1 MPSLVLAYVFGFMVL
16 VSAHEAA
23 ARPKVQCPW
32 ARSPGE
38 LPNPLQRLKNWI
50 PILPH
55 PRALWVRGLA
65 IGPAKRR
72 GRTWLKDVKGG
83 VKSDL
88 DQVTYPGIFYKSVLS
103 LGRSEPSPAA
113 RHAGPSRETNGGRS
127 RSPERRV
134 IQPTP
139 GSVPGRVDQGIG
151 GIG

>member
-88 DQVTYPGIFYKSVLS
+88 DQVTYPGHLLQVGPQSWP
-103 LGRSEPSPAA
+103 LGAFARSTA
-113 RHAGPSRETNGGRS
+113 RWSES
-127 RSPERRV
+127 
-134 IQPTP
+134 
-139 GSVPGRVDQGIG
+139 
-151 GIG
+151 